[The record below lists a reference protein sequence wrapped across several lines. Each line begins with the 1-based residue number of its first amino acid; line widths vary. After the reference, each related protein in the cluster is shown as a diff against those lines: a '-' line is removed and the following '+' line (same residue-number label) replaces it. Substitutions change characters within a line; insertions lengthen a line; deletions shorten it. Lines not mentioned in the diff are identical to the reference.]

1 MAAQGLTTV
10 RPRARQ
16 RAMQEPEHG
25 LQEEPRPFLSFH
37 GDDGRPDA
45 PQRIVFR
52 PVAAP
57 DIC

>member
-10 RPRARQ
+10 RPRAR
-16 RAMQEPEHG
+16 RPAMQELEHR
-25 LQEEPRPFLSFH
+25 LQAGPFLLTFH
-37 GDDGRPDA
+37 GDDGRLDA